1 MDTLNTDYNS
11 LSPEQKKVWVK
22 EELKRQRL
30 KFRKTNYKG
39 QIKK

>member
-11 LSPEQKKVWVK
+11 LSSEQKKIWVK

-30 KFRKTNYKG
+30 KFRKVRYSGT
-39 QIKK
+39 IKK

>member
-1 MDTLNTDYNS
+1 MDTKNTDYSS
-11 LSPEQKKVWVK
+11 LSPEQKKIWVI
-22 EELKRQRL
+22 EEIKRQRL